1 MELPIG
7 SQCSA
12 VVRSGSRNELNA
24 VLLAV
29 KVTIDWMSSVWIIA
43 TDFAGTN
50 PSGFVEFVDGV
61 EQRVKIKIRE
71 QSTSRRMRQK

>member
-12 VVRSGSRNELNA
+12 VARSGSRNELIA

-29 KVTIDWMSSVWIIA
+29 KAAMDWMSSAWIIA
-43 TDFAGTN
+43 TGFAGTN
-50 PSGFVEFVDGV
+50 PSGFVELADGV
-61 EQRVKIKIRE
+61 EQRVKIKTRE
-71 QSTSRRMRQK
+71 QRNSRRIIQK